1 MPTNPIKIIAETS
14 ADPNICKFAVD
25 ILLSPGRAINCRNKD
40 AAQGS
45 PLLEAL
51 FNIDGIRE
59 VLISGNVITIAK
71 FGSEPWQDLGKKI
84 GAAIRTA
91 IESGQPPIPDDWG
104 TKPLSENNLFQ
115 QVERILATR
124 VNPGVSTHGGR
135 VELVDVKGTSVY
147 LRLSGGCQG
156 CGAANV
162 TLRQGI
168 EKAIRSQLPEITE
181 IIDITDHASGK
192 NPFYKTTR
200 TDGSPL

>member
-1 MPTNPIKIIAETS
+1 MPTNPIKITAEPT
-14 ADPNICKFAVD
+14 ADPNICKFTVD
-25 ILLSPGRAINCRNKD
+25 IPLSPARTINCRNKD

-51 FNIDGIRE
+51 FNIDSISE
-59 VLISGNVITIAK
+59 VLITGSIITIAK
-71 FGSEPWQDLGKKI
+71 YGSDTWPVLGKII
-84 GAAIRTA
+84 GAAIRGA
-91 IESGQPPIPDDWG
+91 IESGQPLIPDDWG
-104 TKPLSENNLFQ
+104 AKPPSENNLYQ

-168 EKAIRSQLPEITE
+168 EKAIRAQLPEVTE
-181 IIDITDHASGK
+181 IVDITDHASGK

>member
-1 MPTNPIKIIAETS
+1 MSNIPIKITAEPTS
-14 ADPNICKFAVD
+14 DPNICKFTVD
-25 ILLSPGRAINCRNKD
+25 FPLSPARTINCRTKD

-59 VLISGNVITIAK
+59 ILISGNVITIAK
-71 FGSEPWQDLGKKI
+71 LGSESWQDLGKKI
-84 GAAIRTA
+84 GTAIRNA
-91 IESGQPPIPDDWG
+91 IESGQPLIPDDWG
-104 TKPLSENNLFQ
+104 TKPPSENNLYQ

-135 VELVDVKGTSVY
+135 VELVDVKGKSVY

-168 EKAIRSQLPEITE
+168 EKAIRSQLPEVTE

>member
-1 MPTNPIKIIAETS
+1 MLTSPIKITAEPTV
-14 ADPNICKFAVD
+14 DPNICKFVVD
-25 ILLSPGRAINCRNKD
+25 IPLSPAPVISCRNKD
-40 AAQGS
+40 AAHGS

-84 GAAIRTA
+84 GTAIRSA
-91 IESGQPPIPDDWG
+91 IESGQPLIPDDWG
-104 TKPLSENNLFQ
+104 TKPPSENNLYQ
-115 QVERILATR
+115 QVEHILATR
-124 VNPGVSTHGGR
+124 VNPGVSIHGGR

-168 EKAIRSQLPEITE
+168 EKAIRSQLPEVTE
-181 IIDITDHASGK
+181 VIDITDHASGK